1 MIAKIDWGNHMII
14 KDGNCRKAFQ
24 QKARKYVINM
34 VRGSKKTL
42 HIKNTSCCQWSK
54 FLLEYVDFD
63 SLDNAKSSGIDFE
76 PCKKCFK

>member
-1 MIAKIDWGNHMII
+1 MEI
-14 KDGNCRKAFQ
+14 KDADCRNTFQ
-24 QKARKYVINM
+24 SEARNYVINM
-34 VRGSKKTL
+34 LRGSKRTL
-42 HIKNTSCCQWSK
+42 HIKNTSRCQWSK